1 MSGSGKGLLG
11 LWLYRTGEE
20 WALKDGPPRSAP
32 AQVRIWAC
40 FETCQRVAVPHTREY
55 EEYFLSRAVWKV
67 TCDGPNVRVT
77 LQDT

>member
-32 AQVRIWAC
+32 RQVRIWASDLPVNWGAL
-40 FETCQRVAVPHTREY
+40 ETQI
-55 EEYFLSRAVWKV
+55 
-67 TCDGPNVRVT
+67 
-77 LQDT
+77 